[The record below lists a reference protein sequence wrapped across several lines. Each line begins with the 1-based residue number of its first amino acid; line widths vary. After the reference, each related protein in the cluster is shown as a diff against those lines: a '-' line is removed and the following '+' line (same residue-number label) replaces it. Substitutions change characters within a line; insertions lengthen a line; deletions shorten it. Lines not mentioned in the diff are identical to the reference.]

1 MHNKRNYEIENLNLK
16 SLFYKY
22 IVRDNIRYNFN
33 VSDVYFDIDLN
44 LLDEMKSR
52 CIMLNNSIEADYFI
66 ICENG
71 DALVDLGLFI
81 KYAKKHRLDVLEIP
95 EGFNLIYL
103 QEGYTYYSGKII
115 FPSTLKRFV
124 FNLGII
130 DEILESD
137 SSEIS
142 SGYNKEFSD
151 LGVLDFSKCLNLK
164 SISYDAFK
172 NLKID
177 TLIFPKSLEDIDFNF
192 HSRKYNYIKNV
203 YINSPVELSSSIY
216 PNMKVKNNRLKYYV
230 NTFGNDIN
238 NINILDELIIIKGGY
253 IDGGVNNISNS
264 YLPVSYND
272 FEKDLNLVME
282 ALRDKLS
289 LSSELF
295 KWHEIV
301 DNKGLAYYDVYFN
314 DILSNTNLINYFT
327 ISYRGTYLYFLPL
340 LFLYKVLYLNPNDV
354 YRKFI
359 SMLVKNNISEVISHV
374 YLYNSDI
381 DLDELDIHKRKYIE
395 LYIFNS
401 IEPDI
406 VVKLFMEDSL
416 VELIVGGD
424 N

>member
-71 DALVDLGLFI
+71 DVLVDLGLFI

-164 SISYDAFK
+164 SISHDAFK

-230 NTFGNDIN
+230 NTFGSDIN

-272 FEKDLNLVME
+272 FEKDLNLVRE
-282 ALRDKLS
+282 ALRDKLNT
-289 LSSELF
+289 SSELS

-359 SMLVKNNISEVISHV
+359 SMLVKNYISEVISNV

-381 DLDELDIHKRKYIE
+381 DLDELDIHKREYIE

-416 VELIVGGD
+416 VELIGGD